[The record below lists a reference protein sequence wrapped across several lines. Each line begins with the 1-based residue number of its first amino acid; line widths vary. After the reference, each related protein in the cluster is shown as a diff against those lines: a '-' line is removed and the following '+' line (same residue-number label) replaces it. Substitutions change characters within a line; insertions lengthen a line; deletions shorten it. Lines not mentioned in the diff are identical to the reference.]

1 MIMPDLD
8 TYFLEVS
15 ANAESRHRRFFDRQK
30 TLRISLG
37 IFELFSKV
45 KRKSSTKVNYVF
57 FIILEY
63 SDFLEVSTSVFN
75 TYFSGYWWPLYFS
88 V

>member
-1 MIMPDLD
+1 MPDLD

-15 ANAESRHRRFFDRQK
+15 ANAESRHRRFFYRQK

-45 KRKSSTKVNYVF
+45 KTKELDQSKLCF
-57 FIILEY
+57 FHNFGIFRLFG
-63 SDFLEVSTSVFN
+63 S
-75 TYFSGYWWPLYFS
+75 
-88 V
+88 